1 MQQLRTIGVGMVL
14 SILAVVYGSTPSG
27 DPMTLVSPSA
37 AAVQERV
44 LTPATLKLGLPTG
57 KTSFANVDVVIAQE
71 MGFFKQQALDV
82 TIQNF
87 DSGVKVVQ
95 AVVAGDVA
103 IGGASIEP
111 VVHAAVAGGKVA
123 IIGTYANR
131 LTVSMVTPKTI
142 TSVAA
147 LRGKHTGIQ
156 DVGAF
161 REVMTRMVLES
172 AKLTPQDVS
181 YVPVSAPG
189 YIQGLIAGQI
199 HSAILQTEQA
209 IEILERDAR
218 FHVLVDMYEV
228 EPEYFYGTYFA
239 SQDWLAAHPDL
250 AGRYLT
256 ALIQAHRLMYQNRP
270 DTVRIAAKA
279 TGFSASVIE
288 KTYEVLLVQ
297 NKVFPVNDGLED
309 QRLIYT
315 ITRMKSL
322 GLLKEKEPA
331 LEQLVDHRP
340 IMQALDVLG
349 PVAQ

>member
-1 MQQLRTIGVGMVL
+1 MPLRFRPRASLSLWWSSWRSAWSRRDCWKWLKRTLHPGVRPRLRRIPMQQRRTIGVGIVL
-14 SILAVVYGSTPSG
+14 SILAVVCGSTPSG
-27 DPMTLVSPSA
+27 GPTTLVSPSA
-37 AAVQERV
+37 AAAQERV

-103 IGGASIEP
+103 VGGASIEP

-142 TSVAA
+142 TSVAE

-172 AKLTPQDVS
+172 AKLTPHDVS
-181 YVPVSAPG
+181 YV
-189 YIQGLIAGQI
+189 
-199 HSAILQTEQA
+199 
-209 IEILERDAR
+209 
-218 FHVLVDMYEV
+218 
-228 EPEYFYGTYFA
+228 
-239 SQDWLAAHPDL
+239 
-250 AGRYLT
+250 
-256 ALIQAHRLMYQNRP
+256 
-270 DTVRIAAKA
+270 
-279 TGFSASVIE
+279 
-288 KTYEVLLVQ
+288 
-297 NKVFPVNDGLED
+297 
-309 QRLIYT
+309 
-315 ITRMKSL
+315 
-322 GLLKEKEPA
+322 
-331 LEQLVDHRP
+331 
-340 IMQALDVLG
+340 
-349 PVAQ
+349 